1 MRVDKFNISWQI
13 VRAKARNIKN
23 VDDKIN
29 YIVNFLNKE
38 KNIHNFGRV
47 INWLKMTALGYK
59 GVDRKKFDEKI
70 ALLLNKQEHY
80 TSLDDSSN
88 DFDKVSKDDLELV
101 YKDLSTRKYGFQYK
115 SVPKAHVEFMS
126 NLKAALDRK

>member
-23 VDDKIN
+23 VDDKIK

-59 GVDRKKFDEKI
+59 EVDRKKFDEKI
-70 ALLLNKQEHY
+70 VVLLNKQEHY

-88 DFDKVSKDDLELV
+88 DFDKVSKIDLELV
-101 YKDLSTRKYGFQYK
+101 YKDLSARKYGFQYK

-126 NLKAALDRK
+126 NLKDALTKK